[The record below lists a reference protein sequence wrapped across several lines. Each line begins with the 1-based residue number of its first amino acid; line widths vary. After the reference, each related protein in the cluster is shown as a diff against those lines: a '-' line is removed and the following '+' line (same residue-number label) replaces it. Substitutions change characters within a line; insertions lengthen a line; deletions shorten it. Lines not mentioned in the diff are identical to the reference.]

1 MNDLVFN
8 YIECR
13 ELGSG
18 VYICKI
24 DIKNNNVGIPVP
36 GDILWLHSEYH
47 GKTSSFEVVNR
58 WFGFDKRRIIMTVK
72 EIK

>member
-18 VYICKI
+18 AYICKI
-24 DIKNNNVGIPVP
+24 DIKNSNVGIPVP
-36 GDILWLHSEYH
+36 GDIIWVHSEYH
-47 GKTSSFEVVNR
+47 GETRPFEIVNR
-58 WFGFDKRRIIMTVK
+58 WFGFDKKRIIMAVN
-72 EIK
+72 EIR

>member
-1 MNDLVFN
+1 MNELVFN

-18 VYICKI
+18 AYICKI
-24 DIKNNNVGIPVP
+24 DLKNNNVGIPVP
-36 GDILWLHSEYH
+36 GDIIWVHSEYH

-58 WFGFDKRRIIMTVK
+58 RFGLDKGRIIMTVK

>member
-1 MNDLVFN
+1 MNELVFN

-13 ELGSG
+13 ELGSS

-24 DIKNNNVGIPVP
+24 DLKNNNVGIPVP
-36 GDILWLHSEYH
+36 GDIIWVYSEYH
-47 GKTSSFEVVNR
+47 GDTRSFEVVNR
-58 WFGFDKRRIIMTVK
+58 GFELDKRRIIMTVK

>member
-18 VYICKI
+18 AYVCKI
-24 DIKNNNVGIPVP
+24 DLKDNNVGIPVP

-47 GKTSSFEVVNR
+47 GETRSFEVVNR
-58 WFGFDKRRIIMTVK
+58 RFGLDKGRIIMTVK

>member
-24 DIKNNNVGIPVP
+24 DIKNSNVGIPVP
-36 GDILWLHSEYH
+36 GDIIWVHSEYH

-58 WFGFDKRRIIMTVK
+58 RFGLDKRRIIMTVK

>member
-18 VYICKI
+18 AYICKI
-24 DIKNNNVGIPVP
+24 DLKNSNVGIPVP
-36 GDILWLHSEYH
+36 GDIIWLHSEYH
-47 GKTSSFEVVNR
+47 GETRSFKIVNR
-58 WFGFDKRRIIMTVK
+58 VFELDKRRVLMTLK